1 VRPVV
6 LLLVAVA
13 LAGCGGSST
22 SAKTLYESGDWKVV
36 VDGSKATAQHRVEGE
51 WQPDTSGAVHV
62 AILGPRVNS
71 AGPPV
76 PQVAAELTAPTPL
89 VESGLWVDG
98 VELLEKGGS
107 LSPRRGTIYGAP
119 AEPLAKGTHTAVA
132 FARTASR
139 GTAVAWTFRVV

>member
-1 VRPVV
+1 VRLPV
-6 LLLVAVA
+6 LLLVALA
-13 LAGCGGSST
+13 LAGCGGSS
-22 SAKTLYESGDWKVV
+22 AKPLYESGDWKVV
-36 VDGSKATAQHRVEGE
+36 VDGGKASAQHRVDGR
-51 WQPDTSGAVHV
+51 WQADTSGAVHI

-71 AGPPV
+71 AGPAM

-119 AEPLAKGTHTAVA
+119 ATPLAKGTHTAVA
-132 FARTASR
+132 YARTATQA
-139 GTAVAWTFRVV
+139 TAVAWTFRVV